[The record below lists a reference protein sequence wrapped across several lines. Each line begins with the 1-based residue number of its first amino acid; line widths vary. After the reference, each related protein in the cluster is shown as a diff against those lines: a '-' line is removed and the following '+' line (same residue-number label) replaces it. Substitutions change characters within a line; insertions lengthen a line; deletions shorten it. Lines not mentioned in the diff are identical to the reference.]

1 MVITFIHEVKVA
13 YANVD
18 AGWQNIIDASEILL
32 IDLDKMK
39 YANVTR
45 LLSKFMRP
53 FAPRDVQARGV

>member
-1 MVITFIHEVKVA
+1 MVIVFVHEAKVT

-18 AGWQNIIDASEILL
+18 AGWQNIIDASELPL

-53 FAPRDVQARGV
+53 FAPRDVQARGI